1 MNDNTMF
8 DRVRTVMRFVTWHV
22 IFAIAIWCVAART
35 SHAQEDQPVDAER
48 LAEEKLAAPADDED
62 AAAVEPVA
70 AFRQPEF
77 PSLLEMFY
85 AGGKLMYPIL
95 AMSFVVVIFGMER
108 MLALRRRRVIPP
120 RLVKQVDESIAK
132 NGGLDPK
139 ATQRLCQAL
148 PSAAANVLKAVLAKA
163 GRPHSEIELA
173 MKDAADREANRLF
186 NNVRP
191 INLAASVAPLLGLLG
206 TVQGM
211 IWSFFVTAN
220 LPPNVNKAQ
229 HLAEGIYVAL
239 VTTFAG
245 LVVAIPAVMI
255 AHYFEGRI
263 QRLFR
268 EIDDWLLNLLP
279 QLERFDGRARPTLPE
294 TEREKPAVR
303 RSVEAPSLA
312 LPAHKE

>member
-1 MNDNTMF
+1 MNDDSM
-8 DRVRTVMRFVTWHV
+8 MRRLIIAARFLAWHGV
-22 IFAIAIWCVAART
+22 FALAVWLVAART
-35 SHAQEDQPVDAER
+35 SLAQETPAVDPER
-48 LAEEKLAAPADDED
+48 LAAEKLAAPAADED
-62 AAAVEPVA
+62 EQQTAEALP
-70 AFRQPEF
+70 AFQQPEF
-77 PSLLEMFY
+77 PSLLEMFD
-85 AGGKLMYPIL
+85 AGGKLMYPIV
-95 AMSFVVVIFGMER
+95 AMSFLVVIFGVER
-108 MLALRRRRVIPP
+108 LLALRRRRVFPP
-120 RLVKQVDESIAK
+120 RLVKQLDESISK

-139 ATQRLCQAL
+139 AAQRLCQAFAS
-148 PSAAANVLKAVLAKA
+148 PAANVLRAVLTKT

-186 NNVRP
+186 DNVRP

-279 QLERFDGRARPTLPE
+279 QIERFEAKPRTLDA
-294 TEREKPAVR
+294 EREKPVVR
-303 RSVEAPSLA
+303 RAVETSGLA
-312 LPAHKE
+312 VPARKE